1 MLSDPVWKEMK
12 SQENRWAEGKGA
24 GIGAA
29 LMTKH
34 VVLEPDILVCPH
46 SSFRALAISPSALSC
61 KGYHHHYK
69 VILEV
74 TMHRLDSCVVWY

>member
-12 SQENRWAEGKGA
+12 SQENEWVVGKGA

-34 VVLEPDILVCPH
+34 VALEPDILACPH
-46 SSFRALAISPSALSC
+46 SSFRALAISPKFSDTQCPVL
-61 KGYHHHYK
+61 
-69 VILEV
+69 
-74 TMHRLDSCVVWY
+74 